1 MQSAPTDLAGRV
13 ARIEDRRF
21 AIPSMGWANFPPENA
36 SGKLAGS
43 IKRWPA
49 PRRGGADSI
58 WRAVP
63 RGTARLAVF
72 ISVSRWDQRTP
83 MNNPLRSVRCR
94 EGDTREAGFDEGC
107 CLN

>member
-1 MQSAPTDLAGRV
+1 MQSAPRGPM
-13 ARIEDRRF
+13 ARLEDRRF
-21 AIPSMGWANFPPENA
+21 ADPSMGRANFPPDNA
-36 SGKLAGS
+36 GGLAAGS
-43 IKRWPA
+43 IKRLPA
-49 PRRGGADSI
+49 PEFGVDSI

-83 MNNPLRSVRCR
+83 MNNPLRSVRR
-94 EGDTREAGFDEGC
+94 EKPMREAGFDEGC

>member
-1 MQSAPTDLAGRV
+1 MQSAPCGPTAQKD
-13 ARIEDRRF
+13 DRRF
-21 AIPSMGWANFPPENA
+21 ADPSMGRANFPPDNA
-36 SGKLAGS
+36 GGLAAGS
-43 IKRWPA
+43 IKRLPA
-49 PRRGGADSI
+49 PEFGVDSI

-83 MNNPLRSVRCR
+83 MNNPLRSVRR
-94 EGDTREAGFDEGC
+94 EKPMREAGFDEGC